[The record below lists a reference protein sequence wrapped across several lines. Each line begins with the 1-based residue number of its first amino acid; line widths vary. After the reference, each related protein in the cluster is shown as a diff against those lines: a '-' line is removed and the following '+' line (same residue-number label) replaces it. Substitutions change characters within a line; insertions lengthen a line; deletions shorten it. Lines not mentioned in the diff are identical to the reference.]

1 LSITT
6 EQTGTEHD
14 KIGVA
19 YSNLLANSCYVL
31 DLLPKSG
38 FEFEFK
44 IVDGSNQI
52 KAE

>member
-1 LSITT
+1 MKLITT
-6 EQTGTEHD
+6 DQYEIYRQEESLN
-14 KIGVA
+14 
-19 YSNLLANSCYVL
+19 YLL
-31 DLLPKSG
+31 DLLHKSG